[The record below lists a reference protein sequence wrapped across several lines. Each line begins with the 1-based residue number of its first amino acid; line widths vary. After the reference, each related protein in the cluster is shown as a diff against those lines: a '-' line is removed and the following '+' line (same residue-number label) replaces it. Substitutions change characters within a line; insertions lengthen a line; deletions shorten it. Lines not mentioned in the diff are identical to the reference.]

1 MKKLLFYVV
10 CGLILNMSVMQAYR
24 KDKWYGPRSDREIQN
39 RGYAYYICDQGKCY
53 GVNLLRQELFN
64 ILLVLD
70 DYNGDSIDD
79 ALEFV
84 GMESQDK
91 PEITIKVLQDFK
103 LFKGA
108 ISVDYVRKVL
118 LSHRRKLLRCKAGY
132 RNGRRGSC
140 PPCRQA

>member
-1 MKKLLFYVV
+1 MKKFLFYVV
-10 CGLILNMSVMQAYR
+10 CGLVLNMSVMQAYR
-24 KDKWYGPRSDREIQN
+24 KDKWSGPRCSDREIQN
-39 RGYAYYICDQGKCY
+39 SGYAYYICDQGKCY

-91 PEITIKVLQDFK
+91 PTITIKVLQDFK
-103 LFKGA
+103 IFKGA

-118 LSHRRKLLRCKAGY
+118 LSYRRKLLCRKAGY

-140 PPCRQA
+140 PTCH

>member
-1 MKKLLFYVV
+1 MKKFLFYVV
-10 CGLILNMSVMQAYR
+10 CGLVLNMSVMQAYR

-39 RGYAYYICDQGKCY
+39 RGYAYFICDQGKCY
-53 GVNLLRQELFN
+53 GVNLLKQELFN

-70 DYNGDSIDD
+70 DYHGDSIDD

-84 GMESQDK
+84 RMESEQR
-91 PEITIKVLQDFK
+91 PQVALKVLQDFK

-118 LSHRRKLLRCKAGY
+118 LSYRRKLLCRKAGY
-132 RNGRRGSC
+132 RNGRRRSC
-140 PPCRQA
+140 PNCY